1 MATIPTLDEV
11 RDAVAEAAA
20 QPDVR
25 DLTASAIRM
34 SLTWFASLHPGRAVE
49 LRVPPFKA
57 VQVLGGT
64 THRRGTPPAIVEMN
78 PTTWLELLRGQLEW
92 AQATADGRIQ
102 ASGERSNLSEIIR
115 EASELFLAK

>member
-11 RDAVAEAAA
+11 RDAVAEAIAN
-20 QPDVR
+20 PGVR
-25 DLTASAIRM
+25 EPLAGAIRT

-78 PTTWLELLRGQLEW
+78 PTTWLELLHDQLEW